1 MHFYVWSILWNED
14 DCRDCVGEWGKGH
27 WAEGSLLSIRCFSH
41 CYVLFMCNDK
51 NLNIKPIICINAII
65 ESMKRTK
72 TTKQIN
78 SRKYWCKDFSQKPW
92 LLLTAVHVSS
102 PAQEEPLLKPPSC
115 APPPPPHL
123 GLYSCLSVRCP
134 SKGHKQAV
142 PERTEQTQD
151 LESSRAGAQIGGDC
165 QSHWDCYC
173 KHLLTCPD
181 EQKTDQGEVWVAV
194 SSIKMKPF
202 K

>member
-115 APPPPPHL
+115 APPPPASPR
-123 GLYSCLSVRCP
+123 SVFMSECQVPQQGPQAGCP
-134 SKGHKQAV
+134 WTDWTDPRPGEQQSWGSNWWWLPKSLRLLLQTFAYV
-142 PERTEQTQD
+142 PRWAKD
-151 LESSRAGAQIGGDC
+151 RSGG
-165 QSHWDCYC
+165 SMGGSFFN
-173 KHLLTCPD
+173 KNET
-181 EQKTDQGEVWVAV
+181 
-194 SSIKMKPF
+194 I
-202 K
+202 